1 MRIDDQFVA
10 MANDYISGNLKP
22 EDLRGFIE
30 ENVDESLE
38 LDKSGDPKALLFG
51 FIQVRLYEMDDGL
64 PEHELRTDVEQ
75 YLREHGLLRPA
86 AERRATG

>member
-51 FIQVRLYEMDDGL
+51 FIRCISPTARMVITTWVSDACRC
-64 PEHELRTDVEQ
+64 
-75 YLREHGLLRPA
+75 
-86 AERRATG
+86 